1 MNQRAGAPQETIA
14 AIATAPGRGGLGVI
28 RVSGNRVPLLA
39 EELLGQLPPPRHA
52 VYQNFRA
59 ENGEFLDSG
68 IALYFPEP
76 HSFTGEHVLELQGH
90 GGPVVLDLVLARILS
105 LRVRAARPGEFS
117 ERAFLNG
124 KLDLTQA
131 EAIAD
136 LIDSATSEAARSAHR
151 SLQGAFSVQIQL
163 LVSELAELRT
173 FVEAAIDFAEDEVD
187 FLSDAQIDHHLSKL
201 ALRLEQVL
209 DRAYQGTLLR
219 DGMHVVIAGRPN
231 VGKSSLLN
239 ALAGRDCAIV
249 TDVPGTTR
257 DALKEQ
263 IQIDGLPVHI
273 TDTAGLRDT
282 DDPVEQ
288 IGVRRA
294 WETIAGADAL
304 LLVLD
309 DQLGLGP
316 ADQAILDR
324 LPDEP
329 ERILVYNKIDLTGRS
344 PGIGREANAEAVQ
357 LSAATGAGIQLLAE
371 HLKGLMG
378 YSAGES
384 TFTAR
389 RRHLDALRRTRAW
402 LGEAR
407 KHLSKTRARELL
419 AEDLRQAQQCL
430 GEITG
435 EVTTEEL
442 LDRIFASFCIGK

>member
-1 MNQRAGAPQETIA
+1 M
-14 AIATAPGRGGLGVI
+14 
-28 RVSGNRVPLLA
+28 
-39 EELLGQLPPPRHA
+39 
-52 VYQNFRA
+52 
-59 ENGEFLDSG
+59 
-68 IALYFPEP
+68 
-76 HSFTGEHVLELQGH
+76 
-90 GGPVVLDLVLARILS
+90 
-105 LRVRAARPGEFS
+105 
-117 ERAFLNG
+117 
-124 KLDLTQA
+124 
-131 EAIAD
+131 
-136 LIDSATSEAARSAHR
+136 
-151 SLQGAFSVQIQL
+151 QGAFSAQIQR
-163 LVSELAELRT
+163 LVSELAELRS

-187 FLSDAQIDHHLSKL
+187 FLSDAQIDRHLSEL

-304 LLVLD
+304 LLVLE

-316 ADQAILDR
+316 GDQAILDR

-329 ERILVYNKIDLTGRS
+329 ERILVYNKIDLTGWS
-344 PGIGREANAEAVQ
+344 PGIGREANAEAIQ

-378 YSAGES
+378 YSAGEG

-407 KHLSKTRARELL
+407 KHLSQTRARELL